1 MSGKICGTAPVYASL
16 DAIFS
21 GTSFSF
27 SFCIEV
33 KNTDVLYAEEKA
45 LMMKQG
51 FSQLTDF
58 CKGRYCA
65 HQALEKIGYLAFP
78 ILRDEYG
85 APIWPEGITG
95 SISHSG
101 DAAAAVVARKT
112 NIQGIGL
119 DLQKREIFPS
129 AVLSVLFH
137 DEEVASF
144 LSIPS
149 DLADLYAYA
158 IFSAKESAIKC
169 FYAARQYLAHL
180 NEIVIAMDWSSGTFS
195 AFIPATQNPKSFTSD
210 LELMGRVGFDERYVF
225 SAAWQ
230 VT

>member
-1 MSGKICGTAPVYASL
+1 MANLFGSLPTYTSL
-16 DAIFS
+16 DEILS
-21 GTSFSF
+21 ELSVSFYSCTKVQ
-27 SFCIEV
+27 SM
-33 KNTDVLYAEEKA
+33 NVLYTEEKK
-45 LMMKQG
+45 LVMKQG
-51 FSQLTDF
+51 FSRLMDF

-65 HQALEKIGYLAFP
+65 HQALEKIGCHAFP
-78 ILRDEYG
+78 ILRDEFG

-101 DAAAAVVARKT
+101 DVAAAVVARKT

-119 DLQKREIFPS
+119 DLQKRAIFPS

-137 DEEVASF
+137 DDEVASF
-144 LSIPS
+144 LSIPT

-169 FYAARQYLAHL
+169 FYAAREYLAYL
-180 NEIVIAMDWSSGTFS
+180 NEIVIAMDWINGTFR
-195 AFIPATQNPKSFTSD
+195 AFIPATQNPKSLISD

-225 SAAWQ
+225 SAAWLA
-230 VT
+230 

>member
-1 MSGKICGTAPVYASL
+1 MAGKTCGTAPVYASL
-16 DAIFS
+16 AAIFS
-21 GTSFSF
+21 ELSVSFYS
-27 SFCIEV
+27 CTEV
-33 KNTDVLYAEEKA
+33 QSMNVLYTEEKA
-45 LMMKQG
+45 LVTKQG
-51 FSQLTDF
+51 FSRLTDF

-65 HQALEKIGYLAFP
+65 HQALEKIGYHAFP

-101 DAAAAVVARKT
+101 DAAAAVVVRKT

-119 DLQKREIFPS
+119 DLQKRGIFPS

-137 DEEVASF
+137 DDEVASF
-144 LSIPS
+144 LNIPS

-169 FYAARQYLAHL
+169 FYAAYRYLAHL

-195 AFIPATQNPKSFTSD
+195 AFIPATQDSKSFISD
-210 LELMGRVGFDERYVF
+210 LELKGHVGFDERYVF
-225 SAAWQ
+225 SSAWL
-230 VT
+230 T

>member
-1 MSGKICGTAPVYASL
+1 MAGKTCGTAPVYVSL
-16 DAIFS
+16 AAIFS
-21 GTSFSF
+21 GLSVSFYS
-27 SFCIEV
+27 CTEV
-33 KNTDVLYAEEKA
+33 QSMNVLYTEEKA
-45 LMMKQG
+45 LVMKQG
-51 FSQLTDF
+51 FSRLTDF

-65 HQALEKIGYLAFP
+65 HQALEKIGYHAFP

-101 DAAAAVVARKT
+101 DAAAAVVVRKT

-137 DEEVASF
+137 DDEVASF
-144 LSIPS
+144 LNIPS

-169 FYAARQYLAHL
+169 FYAAHQYLAHM
-180 NEIVIAMDWSSGTFS
+180 NEIVIAMDWSNGTFS
-195 AFIPATQNPKSFTSD
+195 AFIPATQNPKPLISD
-210 LELMGRVGFDERYVF
+210 LELTGRVGFDERYVF
-225 SAAWQ
+225 SATWL
-230 VT
+230 T